1 MEQVGKIMHSYS
13 IDDKRIKILGSIGG
27 VSFLVSFFILEKI
40 NGFVDSINGLP
51 YINDIPYIREI
62 STFGAVF
69 MAVFYLFD
77 RLLWKFKLSKI
88 PNLNGDWEGKIETS
102 HNGKEFDIKVN
113 IKQTWSSISIILE
126 TANSRSKSEVASI
139 SISKS
144 RLVYQFF
151 NEPLFITEKT
161 LHKHNGIT
169 FLNFE
174 GNDILNGHYFND
186 RDRGTYGDLYI
197 ERIKSL
203 DTKICSS

>member
-1 MEQVGKIMHSYS
+1 MHSYS
-13 IDDKRIKILGSIGG
+13 IDDKRIKVLASIGG
-27 VSFLVSFFILEKI
+27 ISFLVSFFILEKI
-40 NGFVDSINGLP
+40 NGFVDSINGLT

-62 STFGAVF
+62 STFSAVF

-77 RLLWKFKLSKI
+77 RLLWKSKLSKI

-102 HNGKEFDIKVN
+102 HNGREFDIKVN

-151 NEPLFITEKT
+151 NEPFFKSEKT
-161 LHKHNGIT
+161 LHKHYGATMLDFKGNGILKG
-169 FLNFE
+169 F
-174 GNDILNGHYFND
+174 YFTD
-186 RDRGTYGDLYI
+186 RDRQTHGDINLK
-197 ERIKSL
+197 RIKS
-203 DTKICSS
+203 

>member
-1 MEQVGKIMHSYS
+1 MHSYS
-13 IDDKRIKILGSIGG
+13 IDDKRIKVLASIGG
-27 VSFLVSFFILEKI
+27 ISFLVSLFILGKI
-40 NGFVDSINGLP
+40 NGFVDSINGIS

-62 STFGAVF
+62 PTFGAVF
-69 MAVFYLFD
+69 MAGFYLFD
-77 RLLWKFKLSKI
+77 RLLWKYKLSKI
-88 PNLNGDWEGKIETS
+88 PNLNGNWKGQIKTIHNEGTEI
-102 HNGKEFDIKVN
+102 DVKVN

-126 TANSRSKSEVASI
+126 TANSKSKSEVASI

-151 NEPLFITEKT
+151 NEPFFSSEKT
-161 LHKHNGIT
+161 LHKHNGIA

-186 RDRGTYGDLYI
+186 RDRETYGDIYL

-203 DTKICSS
+203 DTKICS

>member
-1 MEQVGKIMHSYS
+1 MHSYS
-13 IDDKRIKILGSIGG
+13 IDDKRIKVLKSVGG
-27 VSFLVSFFILEKI
+27 MSFLVSLFFLKI
-40 NGFVDSINGLP
+40 MNGFVDSVNSLP
-51 YINDIPYIREI
+51 YINHIPYIPQI
-62 STFGAVF
+62 SVFGIVF
-69 MAVFYLFD
+69 IALFYLFD
-77 RLLWKFKLSKI
+77 RLLWKLKLSKI
-88 PNLNGDWEGKIETS
+88 PNLNGNWKGQIKTIHNEGTEI
-102 HNGKEFDIKVN
+102 DVKVN

-126 TANSRSKSEVASI
+126 TANSKSKSEVASI

-151 NEPLFITEKT
+151 NEPFFSSEKT

-186 RDRGTYGDLYI
+186 RDRETYGDIYL

>member
-1 MEQVGKIMHSYS
+1 MMHSYS
-13 IDDKRIKILGSIGG
+13 IDDKRIKVLASIGG
-27 VSFLVSFFILEKI
+27 ISFLVSFFILEKI
-40 NGFVDSINGLP
+40 NGFVDSINGLT

-62 STFGAVF
+62 PTFGAVF

-151 NEPLFITEKT
+151 NEPFFRSEKT
-161 LHKHNGIT
+161 LHKHYGAT
-169 FLNFE
+169 MLNFKGSDVLE
-174 GNDILNGHYFND
+174 GFYFTD
-186 RDRGTYGDLYI
+186 RDRQTHGAINLK
-197 ERIKSL
+197 RIKS
-203 DTKICSS
+203 